1 MSSTTEINFNPF
13 ILRFVE
19 MFENS
24 SFLFPKT
31 IGGDANATDLVKQI
45 IPFDLPIA
53 QDVPEGEGPPHIF
66 VREAPNPIVKVEQS
80 GRDTRS
86 VKGARQFTLEFWA
99 VLVVN
104 EPIFEDSQKAR
115 FNIAQA
121 ITQTIGTN
129 KQMLDKNGLNPLAME
144 MDGDPIQTPFTLLQ
158 TDEKDVQ
165 AKTVVI
171 RPKVMVTLR
180 P

>member
-1 MSSTTEINFNPF
+1 MSSTTEINFNNW

-24 SFLFPKT
+24 AFIFPNK
-31 IGGDANATDLVKQI
+31 IGGDADATDLVKQI
-45 IPFDLPIA
+45 IPYDLPIA

-66 VREAPNPIVKVEQS
+66 VREAPNPIVKDSQS
-80 GRDTRS
+80 GRDSQGVR
-86 VKGARQFTLEFWA
+86 GARELELEFWA

-104 EPIFEDSQKAR
+104 EPIFADSQKTR

-121 ITQTIGTN
+121 IEQTLGKN

-144 MDGDPIQTPFTLLQ
+144 LTYVTTPFTLLQ

-171 RPKVMVTLR
+171 RAKVMVNLR